1 MHRSTDKARGPH
13 QRHSDVSGGK
23 VEDRGQAGLRD
34 YNPRHHN
41 VNLAPLDMLASVQG
55 EPVASVA
62 NVLDVPKPRYENI
75 RHLVRVDKQIRLLNF
90 YKHDALPSR
99 ARREGECPNTYRA
112 RSSSAFHS
120 KAPATGYCPLNAT
133 PTQAEAA

>member
-1 MHRSTDKARGPH
+1 MYRSTDKARGPH
-13 QRHSDVSGGK
+13 HRPSDVSGGK

-34 YNPRHHN
+34 DNPPQHN

-62 NVLDVPKPRYENI
+62 NTLDIPKPRHENI

-99 ARREGECPNTYRA
+99 ARRDAERPSYD
-112 RSSSAFHS
+112 
-120 KAPATGYCPLNAT
+120 KASHGS
-133 PTQAEAA
+133 